1 MNKRFSTLVAAF
13 AAIATVSYAQIG
25 DKYVHLK
32 TSSTYLTWDK
42 ASLADSVTLGSKGT
56 TKADMDSALWKANL
70 VRVNMP
76 GNDSIYTLT
85 NKATQKQ
92 LSFSAKLNG
101 ADKFGT
107 AIAAGISEFK
117 IKHGT
122 GGYSII
128 GTTTDGKLVEMSQT
142 TGLLMVDG
150 KTDKAGATGTA
161 AVFTVEAA

>member
-1 MNKRFSTLVAAF
+1 
-13 AAIATVSYAQIG
+13 
-25 DKYVHLK
+25 
-32 TSSTYLTWDK
+32 
-42 ASLADSVTLGSKGT
+42 
-56 TKADMDSALWKANL
+56 
-70 VRVNMP
+70 MP

-122 GGYSII
+122 VVIVLS
-128 GTTTDGKLVEMSQT
+128 VQ
-142 TGLLMVDG
+142 LLMASWLRCL
-150 KTDKAGATGTA
+150 KLPAC
-161 AVFTVEAA
+161 